1 VVNGKPGLRADSAA
15 RVEAALARLGSARDC
30 GEVPAA

>member
-1 VVNGKPGLRADSAA
+1 VVTGEPGVRPNSAA
-15 RVEAALARLGSARDC
+15 RVEAAIARLGSARDS